1 MKHPATVCWLS
12 GEVSVHRLQGKPEE
26 VTLVWQKWAMVQ
38 PFGNHRVVATTSLP
52 KIPMNFPLQNLP
64 ISPASFPR
72 QVRGLTTDTH
82 FEELM
87 KTFCRCAEI
96 NPLICPKLELDLG
109 TAPAMNPRHS
119 KRCWHLFMPG
129 EFGLGAV
136 GVRKT
141 LWEISGSNGLL
152 KY

>member
-96 NPLICPKLELDLG
+96 NPLDMPKTGAGSWDSTSHEPSAQQEVLAPLHAWWIWAGSGGSEENSLG
-109 TAPAMNPRHS
+109 DFRIKWAA
-119 KRCWHLFMPG
+119 
-129 EFGLGAV
+129 
-136 GVRKT
+136 
-141 LWEISGSNGLL
+141 
-152 KY
+152 